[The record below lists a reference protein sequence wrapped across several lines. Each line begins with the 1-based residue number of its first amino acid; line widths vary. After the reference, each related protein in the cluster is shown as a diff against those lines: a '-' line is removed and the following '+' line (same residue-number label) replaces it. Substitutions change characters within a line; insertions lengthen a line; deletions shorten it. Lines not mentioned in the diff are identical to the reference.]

1 MKGENKLELAGPK
14 PYEVVGIKFDV
25 FGKVP
30 KSWLSYG
37 KYGFGMDWMDING
50 NDLPMS
56 GPSADV
62 IPGFLFRFKKKLRF
76 YGHVDLSYFQTSEHP
91 RGLVIEIS
99 GDNKHWFLLPLIIG
113 GTNQI
118 YDSEHEELRKKLSV
132 TVKKVLKRKEDWKNY
147 NKELSQIRK
156 GIVFDIEILEGVF
169 EILKNSE
176 ERFEEF
182 SESEEDKQEKD
193 LEEKYKD
200 VIAWRGPLLRG
211 IVGRMDGY
219 EFRVYSGDHNPKHFH
234 VIHKGRGI
242 DARFSYPQIQLIDYK
257 GSSSIIG
264 SKESAKIREFFEVAK
279 NLQKLNSE
287 FQKQL
292 S

>member
-1 MKGENKLELAGPK
+1 MRDENKLELAKPK

-62 IPGFLFRFKKKLRF
+62 IQGFLFRFKKKLRF

-91 RGLVIEIS
+91 RGLIIEIS
-99 GDNKHWFLLPLIIG
+99 GDKKHCFLLPLIIK
-113 GTNQI
+113 GTNQV
-118 YDSEHEELRKKLSV
+118 YDTEHEELRKKLLI
-132 TVKKVLKRKEDWKNY
+132 TVKKVVQRKEDWENY
-147 NKELSQIRK
+147 NKELSQIRR
-156 GIVFDIEILEGVF
+156 GIVFDKEILDGVF
-169 EILKNSE
+169 KILENSE
-176 ERFEEF
+176 EKFEKF
-182 SESEEDKQEKD
+182 SESEEDKQERK

-200 VIAWRGPLLRG
+200 VIVWRGPLLRG
-211 IVGRMDGY
+211 IVGRMEGF
-219 EFRVYSGDHNPKHFH
+219 EFRVYSEDHNPKHFH

-242 DARFSYPQIQLIDYK
+242 DARFSYPQIQLISYK
-257 GSSSIIG
+257 GRSNAIG
-264 SKESAKIREFFEVAK
+264 SKESNKIGEFFGVTE
-279 NLQKLNSE
+279 NLQKLDSE

>member
-1 MKGENKLELAGPK
+1 MRDENKLELAKPK

-62 IPGFLFRFKKKLRF
+62 IQGFLFRFKKKLRF

>member
-1 MKGENKLELAGPK
+1 MELAGPK

-37 KYGFGMDWMDING
+37 KYGFGMDWMDVNG

-56 GPSADV
+56 GPSAEV
-62 IPGFLFRFKKKLRF
+62 VPGLLFKFKKKLRF

>member
-1 MKGENKLELAGPK
+1 LELAGPK

-37 KYGFGMDWMDING
+37 KYGFGMDWMDVNG

-56 GPSADV
+56 GPSAEV
-62 IPGFLFRFKKKLRF
+62 VPGLLFKFKKKLRF

>member
-1 MKGENKLELAGPK
+1 MQDKNELELVKPK
-14 PYEVVGIKFDV
+14 PHEVVGVKFDV

-30 KSWLSYG
+30 KTWLSYG
-37 KYGFGMDWMDING
+37 KYGFGMDWMDGNG

-62 IPGFLFRFKKKLRF
+62 VPGFLFRFKKKLRF

-91 RGLVIEIS
+91 RGLIIEIS
-99 GDNKHWFLLPLIIG
+99 GNGKHCFLLPLIIK
-113 GTNQI
+113 GTNKI

-132 TVKKVLKRKEDWKNY
+132 TVKKVMKLKEDWENY

-156 GIVFDIEILEGVF
+156 GLVFDREILEGVF
-169 EILKNSE
+169 EILEKSE
-176 ERFEEF
+176 EGFKEF
-182 SESEEDKQEKD
+182 SESEEDKQEKE

-211 IVGRMDGY
+211 MVGRMDGF
-219 EFRVYSGDHNPKHFH
+219 EFRVFSGDHNPKHFH
-234 VIHKGRGI
+234 IIHKERGI
-242 DARFSYPQIQLIDYK
+242 DARFSYPQIQLINYK
-257 GSSSIIG
+257 GRSSTIG
-264 SKESAKIREFFEVAK
+264 NKESGKIREFFEVIK
-279 NLQKLNSE
+279 NSQKLDSE
-287 FQKQL
+287 FRKQI

>member
-1 MKGENKLELAGPK
+1 MRDENKLELAKPK

-91 RGLVIEIS
+91 RGLIIEIS
-99 GDNKHWFLLPLIIG
+99 GDKKHCFLLPLIIK
-113 GTNQI
+113 GTNQV
-118 YDSEHEELRKKLSV
+118 YDTEHEELRKKLSI
-132 TVKKVLKRKEDWKNY
+132 TVKKVIQRKEDWENY
-147 NKELSQIRK
+147 NKELSQIRR
-156 GIVFDIEILEGVF
+156 GIVFDKEILEGVF
-169 EILKNSE
+169 EILDNPESS
-176 ERFEEF
+176 FATF
-182 SESEEDKQEKD
+182 SESEEDKQEKA

-200 VIAWRGPLLRG
+200 AIEWSGPLLRG
-211 IVGRMDGY
+211 IAGRMEGF

-242 DARFSYPQIQLIDYK
+242 DARFSYPQIQLINYK
-257 GSSSIIG
+257 GHSNAIG
-264 SKESAKIREFFEVAK
+264 NKESNKIYEFFGVTK
-279 NLQKLNSE
+279 NLQKLDSE